1 MEINEK
7 FSIGEKEKAEL
18 SEIRN
23 TFYKTASLVFSIT
36 PNDKGIIEFHN
47 RRLVLL
53 NTSTFSKIHSSLE
66 SILGAPMRKQLLF
79 KFGEKAGKDIAN
91 MFLHVSKMEVLKLI
105 VKTHFDIK
113 TLEKLKG
120 TRPLEI
126 AYKIL
131 GYGKYAGWIGE
142 SEITHFSENPPYARI
157 IVYNTFESFALKDSS
172 PSQPVCNFFAGVI
185 NGIMKILLKNENIFT
200 EEIKCSAL
208 GNEYCEFIVRGAEDG
223 NK

>member
-1 MEINEK
+1 MDLERFLID
-7 FSIGEKEKAEL
+7 EKEKRKL
-18 SEIRN
+18 SEIGDA
-23 TFYKTASLVFSIT
+23 FYKIAHLIFPLT

-47 RRLVLL
+47 RRLVFL
-53 NTSTFSKIHSSLE
+53 NTSAFSKIHTSLE
-66 SILGAPMRKQLLF
+66 NVLGAPMKKQLLF
-79 KFGEKAGKDIAN
+79 KFGEEAGKDIAN
-91 MFLHVSKMEVLKLI
+91 MFLHASKKEVLKLI

-120 TRPLEI
+120 TKPLEI

-131 GYGKYAGWIGE
+131 GYGKYAGWIGN
-142 SEITHFSENPPYARI
+142 SDLTHFSEDPPYARI
-157 IVYNTFESFALKDSS
+157 IVHNTFESFALKNNS
-172 PSQPVCNFFAGVI
+172 PSQPVCSFFAGVI
-185 NGIMKILLKNENIFT
+185 NGIMKVLLKNENIFT